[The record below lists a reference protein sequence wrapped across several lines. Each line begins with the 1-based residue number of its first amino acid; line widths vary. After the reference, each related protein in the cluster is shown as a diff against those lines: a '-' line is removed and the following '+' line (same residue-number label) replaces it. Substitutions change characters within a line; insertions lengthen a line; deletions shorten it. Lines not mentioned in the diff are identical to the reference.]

1 MGNLAA
7 AAPSLGSGVLA
18 ALAAQ
23 ASHPVV
29 AGLLGLGT
37 AGVAGGVV
45 AMAWSIHVHQIRLAG
60 QLARRQLIVTD
71 GTAASP
77 DGARDLTGAAAAS
90 GTGLVNGTGTLNGTD
105 PPGGASSLSVG
116 ALSAGDGLSAGGTLN
131 GAGGAS
137 GGGSSASGAGR
148 PAGAGTPPAA
158 ARSGPAAPVVI
169 EGPDTVIAGDQARY
183 RVTAAGSRKVES
195 WAVGGGAV
203 SQAPDP
209 VHPDELLLV
218 ADEPGTLS
226 VTVRVR
232 EGMTQYRGIKS
243 VTAVPDLT
251 PAGPPVSLRLF
262 LHGWGLVAVAV
273 LIIGFAGALAAL
285 GTLAGSDFIAL
296 VTPLAALIAVVAGA
310 PGSRRP
316 GMEHARM
323 AVTGHPGRDH
333 LSRRPLRRLAQ

>member
-1 MGNLAA
+1 MGSLAA
-7 AAPSLGSGVLA
+7 AAPSMGSGVLA

-45 AMAWSIHVHQIRLAG
+45 AMAWSIHVQQIRLAG
-60 QLARRQLIVTD
+60 QLARRQLILTD
-71 GTAASP
+71 GTAARP
-77 DGARDLTGAAAAS
+77 DDARVLAGAAAVS
-90 GTGLVNGTGTLNGTD
+90 GTGLVNGTGTLNGTH
-105 PPGGASSLSVG
+105 PPGGL
-116 ALSAGDGLSAGGTLN
+116 GG
-131 GAGGAS
+131 
-137 GGGSSASGAGR
+137 

-158 ARSGPAAPVVI
+158 AHSGPAAPVVI

-183 RVTAAGSRKVES
+183 RVTPAGSRKVES

-209 VHPDELLLV
+209 AHPDELLLV
-218 ADEPGTLS
+218 ADEPGTLT
-226 VTVRVR
+226 VTARVR

-262 LHGWGLVAVAV
+262 LHGWGLIAVAV

-285 GTLAGSDFIAL
+285 GTLAAADFIAL
-296 VTPLAALIAVVAGA
+296 VTPLAALIAVVAVTRGPGDGGSRAPDGQGAA
-310 PGSRRP
+310 PGVRGAGRRGP
-316 GMEHARM
+316 
-323 AVTGHPGRDH
+323 
-333 LSRRPLRRLAQ
+333 

>member
-7 AAPSLGSGVLA
+7 AAPRLGSGVLA

-77 DGARDLTGAAAAS
+77 DGARDLAGAAAS
-90 GTGLVNGTGTLNGTD
+90 GTGLINGTGTLNGTG
-105 PPGGASSLSVG
+105 PPGGASGLSVG
-116 ALSAGDGLSAGGTLN
+116 ALRAGGGLSAGGTGGTVN
-131 GAGGAS
+131 GT
-137 GGGSSASGAGR
+137 GGSSAGGSSGSGADR

-183 RVTAAGSRKVES
+183 RVTAVGSRKVES

-209 VHPDELLLV
+209 AHPDELLLV

-285 GTLAGSDFIAL
+285 GTLAASDFIAL
-296 VTPLAALIAVVAGA
+296 VTPLAALIAVVAVARGAGDGGGRAPDGQGGA
-310 PGSRRP
+310 PGGRSTGRP
-316 GMEHARM
+316 A
-323 AVTGHPGRDH
+323 P
-333 LSRRPLRRLAQ
+333 